1 MTASMRSHDWIVSK
15 KAPKAFFEQYPEYH
29 PLVTQILWKRG
40 ICSQKEVDAFFN
52 PDYETDTHDPFL
64 LSGME
69 EAVRIIGDA
78 LESGEHILIYGDY
91 DADGVCASTVLME
104 TFQAL
109 GAEKISVYIP
119 HRQDEGY
126 GLNDEAIRKAAGD
139 GVNLIV
145 TVDCGS
151 TNVSQVALAKELG
164 MRIVVTDHH
173 TVLRASPS
181 ADAFVNPHK
190 KDDAY
195 PFKGLSGTA
204 VAFKVACALVA
215 RGRGK
220 ASTMPAGW
228 EKWMLDIVALS
239 TITDVMPLIG
249 ENRALVRWGLFVLA
263 QTRREGLRALMRV
276 SGVTPTLN
284 RSENTTNLNP
294 FTLGFALGPRLN
306 AAGRME
312 HAQLAFDLLNAKTRE
327 EADRLAILLDGANRR
342 RQTVVRDILSQIPKE
357 DIDAAPAVV
366 VGSEEWPIGVLGIVA
381 GRIADAYGKPAFIY
395 QRQETRLVGSAR
407 TPAHVHTVRVLESC
421 ESVLEKFGGHAQ
433 AGGFTA
439 TLAQESV
446 LRERI
451 ISHVAL
457 LEHRD
462 PTISVDSVIT
472 PEDIS
477 WETYDALSALAP
489 YGQDNPEPVFLL
501 KGARVTRKQEVGKGA
516 HIRCILEAGPVR
528 DREGSQRASASNGAG
543 NRSIKAMGFR
553 LAKEASL
560 FSEGDTVD
568 AVVRLAV
575 DEYNGRRDLMVEL
588 VDMRRG

>member
-1 MTASMRSHDWIVSK
+1 MAASMRSHDWVVSK

-29 PLVTQILWKRG
+29 PLVAQILWKRG
-40 ICSQKEVDAFFN
+40 VRSQKEVDAFFN

-69 EAVRIIGDA
+69 EAVEVIGSA
-78 LESGEHILIYGDY
+78 LESDEHILIYGDY
-91 DADGVCASTVLME
+91 DADGVCASTVLAE
-104 TFQAL
+104 TLQSL
-109 GAEKISVYIP
+109 GGRKISVYIP

-126 GLNDEAIRKAAGD
+126 GLNDDAVRKAAAD

-151 TNVSQVALAKELG
+151 TNNSQVLLAKELG

-173 TVLRASPS
+173 TVLREAPH

-190 KDDAY
+190 KGDTY

-220 ASTMPAGW
+220 AHAMPVGW
-228 EKWMLDIVALS
+228 EKWLLDLVALS

-284 RSENTTNLNP
+284 RSKNTTNLNP

-312 HAQLAFDLLNAKTRE
+312 HAQLAFDLLNASDKD
-327 EADRLAILLDGANRR
+327 EADRLAGLLDAANRR
-342 RQTVVRDILSQIPKE
+342 RQTVVRDILSQISEE
-357 DIDAAPAVV
+357 DILVHPAVV

-381 GRIADAYGKPAFIY
+381 GRIADTYGKPAFIY

-407 TPAHVHTVRVLESC
+407 TPAHIHTVGVLESC

-439 TLAQESV
+439 ALTQEGV

-451 ISHVAL
+451 ISHVAS
-457 LEHRD
+457 LEYRD
-462 PTISVDSVIT
+462 PSLSIDSVIEV
-472 PEDIS
+472 EDIS
-477 WETYDALSALAP
+477 WEAYA
-489 YGQDNPEPVFLL
+489 
-501 KGARVTRKQEVGKGA
+501 
-516 HIRCILEAGPVR
+516 
-528 DREGSQRASASNGAG
+528 
-543 NRSIKAMGFR
+543 
-553 LAKEASL
+553 
-560 FSEGDTVD
+560 
-568 AVVRLAV
+568 
-575 DEYNGRRDLMVEL
+575 
-588 VDMRRG
+588 